1 MLHFL
6 GCQFVW
12 QWSLLIGSEWK
23 SNELSLK
30 CQQMIKTAGVRGNW
44 IDARGGGGSCLGNG
58 KDILAQLKV
67 LQHHLA

>member
-12 QWSLLIGSEWK
+12 HWSLLIGSEWK

-30 CQQMIKTAGVRGNW
+30 CQQMIKTAGVRWSWGSGSPK
-44 IDARGGGGSCLGNG
+44 RGCQGYNILGR
-58 KDILAQLKV
+58 AQLKV